1 MKPDNFFFARS
12 RGVAET
18 DINEHL
24 HLRVSA
30 PPRETLTQFLSHTM
44 TTAMR
49 LIALVALLAAPLDAQ
64 DSVKKETPPAPGTP
78 KNFRVPPRRNFTLP
92 NGLQVTLV
100 PFGRV
105 PKVAVELE
113 VRTGIIDQGAN
124 DVSLSAVVSDMLLEG
139 TTTRSAQDISRQA
152 AEMGGSVSVVPGSE
166 VVAISGEVLSDRA
179 TAYIPLLA
187 DVVMNPKFDEADL
200 KRTLDKHS
208 RDNAI
213 ALSSPG
219 TLAQKRFREIM
230 YGSHP
235 FANVFPTEE
244 MLRGFT
250 VARVKEFH
258 TKNYGAKRSRLYV
271 SGVFNGSDVEKAI
284 RDAFGAWAEGPAA
297 TENPPV
303 ITSKRQVEVIDRD
316 NSVQS
321 SIWMGL
327 PVADPSNGDWVKMN
341 VTDALLG
348 GAFGSRITANIR
360 EDKGYTYSP
369 GSFIWTRKKAS
380 MWVET
385 ADVTS
390 NVTGASLTEIFK
402 EIDRLRTEAPPQA
415 ELDGIKNNLAGGF
428 TVSNSSR
435 FGLINQLE
443 FVDLHG
449 LGDDYVTNY
458 VKNIMSVTPEDVRST
473 AEKHLDPQKISIAIV
488 GTKKDIEKQLGA
500 VKTIRP

>member
-1 MKPDNFFFARS
+1 MYK
-12 RGVAET
+12 T
-18 DINEHL
+18 I
-24 HLRVSA
+24 
-30 PPRETLTQFLSHTM
+30 
-44 TTAMR
+44 R
-49 LIALVALLAAPLDAQ
+49 LLAIIVALPALLGAQ
-64 DSVKKETPPAPGTP
+64 DSTARPRETPPAPGTP
-78 KNFRVPPRRNFTLP
+78 KNFRVPPRRTFTLP
-92 NGLQVTLV
+92 NGLHVTLV

-113 VRTGIIDQGAN
+113 VRTGIIDQGPN
-124 DVSLSAVVSDMLLEG
+124 DVSLAAVMSDMLLEG
-139 TTTRSAQDISRQA
+139 TATRSAQDISRQA
-152 AEMGGSVSVVPGSE
+152 AEMGGSVNVTPGSE
-166 VVAISGEVLSDRA
+166 VVAIGGEVLSDRA
-179 TAYIPLLA
+179 TSFIPLLA
-187 DVVMNPKFDEADL
+187 DVVMNPRFDEADL

-208 RDNAI
+208 RNNAI

-235 FANVFPTEE
+235 FANVFPSEE

-250 VARVKEFH
+250 VARVREFH
-258 TKNYGAKRSRLYV
+258 SKNLGARRARLYV
-271 SGVFNGSDVEKAI
+271 SGVFNAREIEQAI
-284 RDAFGAWAEGPAA
+284 RDAFGSWAEGPAA

-303 ITSKRQVEVIDRD
+303 ITAKQQVDVIDRA

-327 PVADPSNGDWVKMN
+327 PVADPKNADWVKMN

-348 GAFGSRITANIR
+348 GAFGSRITRNIR

-369 GSFIWTRKKAS
+369 GSFIWTRKGAS

-402 EIDRLRTEAPPQA
+402 EIDRLRTEAPP
-415 ELDGIKNNLAGGF
+415 EGEVNGIKNNLAGVF
-428 TVSNSSR
+428 TVQNSSR
-435 FGLINQLE
+435 FGLINQLQ

-449 LGDDYVTNY
+449 LGDEYVTNY
-458 VKNIMSVTPEDVRST
+458 VKNILAVTPEDVRAT
-473 AEKHLDPQKISIAIV
+473 AEKHLDPKKISIAIV
-488 GTKKDIEKQLGA
+488 GNKKDIERQLGET
-500 VKTIRP
+500 KIIPP

>member
-1 MKPDNFFFARS
+1 MKKLIRS
-12 RGVAET
+12 
-18 DINEHL
+18 L
-24 HLRVSA
+24 
-30 PPRETLTQFLSHTM
+30 
-44 TTAMR
+44 
-49 LIALVALLAAPLDAQ
+49 LIAAVVPGLLVAQ
-64 DSVKKETPPAPGTP
+64 DSTRQRETPPAPGTP

-113 VRTGIIDQGAN
+113 VRTGIIDQGPN
-124 DVSLSAVVSDMLLEG
+124 DISLSSVTSDMLLEG

-152 AEMGGSVSVVPGSE
+152 AEMGGSVNVTPGSD
-166 VVAISGEVLSDRA
+166 VVAIAGEVLSDRA
-179 TAYIPLLA
+179 TSFIPLLA
-187 DVVMNPKFDEADL
+187 DVVLNPRFDEADL

-208 RDNAI
+208 RNNAI

-235 FANVFPTEE
+235 FAHVFPPEE

-250 VARVKEFH
+250 VARVRDFH
-258 TKNYGAKRSRLYV
+258 AKNYGAKRARLYV
-271 SGVFNGSDVEKAI
+271 SGVFNSSEIEQTI
-284 RDAFGAWAEGPAA
+284 RDAFGGWAEGPVA
-297 TENPPV
+297 TENAPV
-303 ITSKRQVEVIDRD
+303 ITARQQVEVIDRA

-321 SIWMGL
+321 SIWMGV
-327 PVADPSNGDWVKMN
+327 PVANPANEDWIKMN

-348 GAFGSRITANIR
+348 GAFGSHITANIR

-369 GSFIWTRKKAS
+369 GSFIWTRKGAS

-402 EIDRLRTEAPPQA
+402 EVDRLRAEAPPAA
-415 ELDGIKNNLAGGF
+415 ELNGIKNNLAGVY
-428 TVSNSSR
+428 TVQNSSR

-458 VKNIMSVTPEDVRST
+458 VKNILAVTPEDVRAT
-473 AEKHLDPQKISIAIV
+473 AEKHLDPKKMSIAIV
-488 GTKKDIEKQLGA
+488 GNKREIDKQLGE
-500 VKTIRP
+500 VKIIPP

>member
-1 MKPDNFFFARS
+1 MK
-12 RGVAET
+12 
-18 DINEHL
+18 H
-24 HLRVSA
+24 
-30 PPRETLTQFLSHTM
+30 ETLERGMAEPRRTTHPLVHISAITASPRVTLPCRHMIKTISLMVVLLSSSTAAQD
-44 TTAMR
+44 TTAR
-49 LIALVALLAAPLDAQ
+49 R
-64 DSVKKETPPAPGTP
+64 ETPPPPGTP

-113 VRTGIIDQGAN
+113 IRTGMIDQGPN
-124 DVSLSAVVSDMLLEG
+124 DVGLSAVMSDMLLEG

-152 AEMGGSVSVVPGSE
+152 AEMGGSLNVTPGSE
-166 VVAISGEVLSDRA
+166 VMAIAGEVLSDRA
-179 TAYIPLLA
+179 SAFIPLLA
-187 DVVMNPKFDEADL
+187 DVVLNPRFDAADL
-200 KRTLDKHS
+200 QRIIDKHA

-213 ALSSPG
+213 ALTSPG

-235 FANVFPTEE
+235 FAHVFAPEE

-250 VARVKEFH
+250 VARVRDFH
-258 TKNYGAKRSRLYV
+258 AKNFGARRSRLYV
-271 SGVFNGSDVEKAI
+271 SGVFNATQLEQAI
-284 RDAFGAWAEGPAA
+284 RDAFGGWAAGPPP

-303 ITSKRQVEVIDRD
+303 ITAKRQVDVIDRP

-327 PVADPSNGDWVKMN
+327 PVADPSHADWVKMN

-348 GAFGSRITANIR
+348 GAFGSRITSNIR

-402 EIDRLRTEAPPQA
+402 EIDRLRTEAPPKA
-415 ELDGIKNNLAGGF
+415 ELDGIKNNLAGVF
-428 TVSNSSR
+428 TVVNSSR
-435 FGLINQLE
+435 FGLINQLQ

-458 VKNIMSVTPEDVRST
+458 VKNLLAVTPEDVRLT
-473 AEKHLDPQKISIAIV
+473 AERHLDPQKISIAIV
-488 GTKKDIEKQLGA
+488 GTKQDIESQLGE
-500 VKTIRP
+500 VKVIPP

>member
-1 MKPDNFFFARS
+1 
-12 RGVAET
+12 
-18 DINEHL
+18 
-24 HLRVSA
+24 
-30 PPRETLTQFLSHTM
+30 M
-44 TTAMR
+44 TKTMR
-49 LIALVALLAAPLDAQ
+49 LLAFVALAATSLGAQ
-64 DSVKKETPPAPGTP
+64 DSTRKEIPPAPGTP

-92 NGLQVTLV
+92 NGLHVTLV

-113 VRTGIIDQGAN
+113 IRTGIIDQGPDDIGLA
-124 DVSLSAVVSDMLLEG
+124 AVMSDMLLEG

-152 AEMGGSVSVVPGSE
+152 AEMGGSVNVTPGSE
-166 VVAISGEVLSDRA
+166 VIAIAGEVLSDRA
-179 TAYIPLLA
+179 SAFIPLLA
-187 DVVMNPKFDEADL
+187 DVALNPRFDAADL
-200 KRTLDKHS
+200 QRIIDKHA

-213 ALSSPG
+213 ALTSPG

-230 YGSHP
+230 YGTHP
-235 FANVFPTEE
+235 FANVFAPEA

-250 VARVKEFH
+250 VARVRDFH
-258 TKNYGAKRSRLYV
+258 EKNFGARRSRLYV
-271 SGVFNGSDVEKAI
+271 SGVFNASQLEQAI
-284 RDAFGAWAEGPAA
+284 RDAFSGWAEGAPP

-303 ITSKRQVEVIDRD
+303 ITAKRQVDVIDRP

-327 PVADPSNGDWVKMN
+327 PVADPSHADWVKMN

-348 GAFGSRITANIR
+348 GAFGSRITSNIR

-390 NVTGASLTEIFK
+390 NVTGASLTEIFR
-402 EIDRLRTEAPPQA
+402 EIDRLRTEAPPKE
-415 ELDGIKNNLAGGF
+415 ELDGIKNNLAGVF
-428 TVSNSSR
+428 TVVNSSR

-458 VKNIMSVTPEDVRST
+458 VKNLLAVTPEDVRVT

-488 GTKKDIEKQLGA
+488 GTKRDIEKQLGE
-500 VKTIRP
+500 VKVIPP

>member
-1 MKPDNFFFARS
+1 
-12 RGVAET
+12 
-18 DINEHL
+18 
-24 HLRVSA
+24 
-30 PPRETLTQFLSHTM
+30 M
-44 TTAMR
+44 TTTLRSVA
-49 LIALVALLAAPLDAQ
+49 LIALVAGSLGAQ
-64 DSVKKETPPAPGTP
+64 DSTARREVPPAPGTP

-113 VRTGIIDQGAN
+113 IRTGIIDQGPN
-124 DVSLSAVVSDMLLEG
+124 DISLAAVMSDMLLEG
-139 TTTRSAQDISRQA
+139 TTTRTAQDISRQA
-152 AEMGGSVSVVPGSE
+152 AEMGGSVNVTPGSE
-166 VVAISGEVLSDRA
+166 VIAIGGEVLSDRGS
-179 TAYIPLLA
+179 TFIPLLA
-187 DVVMNPKFDEADL
+187 DVVLNPRFDESDL
-200 KRTLDKHS
+200 RRTIDKHA
-208 RDNAI
+208 RDNAV
-213 ALSSPG
+213 ALASPG

-235 FANVFPTEE
+235 FANVFPPEE

-250 VARVKEFH
+250 VARVRDFH
-258 TKNYGAKRSRLYV
+258 AKNFGARRSRLYV
-271 SGVFNGSDVEKAI
+271 SGVFNAGPIEQAI
-284 RDAFGAWAEGPAA
+284 RDAFGSWAEGPAP

-303 ITSKRQVEVIDRD
+303 ITARRQVDVIDRP

-327 PVADPSNGDWVKMN
+327 PVADPSNADWVKMN

-348 GAFGSRITANIR
+348 GAFGSRITSNIR

-369 GSFIWTRKKAS
+369 FSFIWTRKNAS

-390 NVTGASLTEIFK
+390 NVTGASLTEIFR

-428 TVSNSSR
+428 TVQNSSR

-458 VKNIMSVTPEDVRST
+458 VKNILAVTPEEVRAT

-488 GTKKDIEKQLGA
+488 GTKRDIEKQLGD
-500 VKTIRP
+500 VKVIPP

>member
-1 MKPDNFFFARS
+1 M
-12 RGVAET
+12 
-18 DINEHL
+18 
-24 HLRVSA
+24 
-30 PPRETLTQFLSHTM
+30 TM
-44 TTAMR
+44 PFKS
-49 LIALVALLAAPLDAQ
+49 LVILGLLASTLSAQ
-64 DSVKKETPPAPGTP
+64 DSTARKETPPKPGTP

-105 PKVAVELE
+105 PKVAMELE
-113 VRTGIIDQGAN
+113 VRSGIIDQGPN
-124 DVSLSAVVSDMLLEG
+124 DISLASVMSDMLLEG
-139 TTTRSAQDISRQA
+139 TATRTAQDISRQA
-152 AEMGGSVSVVPGSE
+152 AEMGGSVNVTPGSE
-166 VVAISGEVLSDRA
+166 VIAISGEVLSDRA
-179 TAYIPLLA
+179 TAFIPLLA
-187 DVVMNPKFDEADL
+187 DVVMNPRFAEADL
-200 KRTLDKHS
+200 KRIIDQHA
-208 RDNAI
+208 RNNAI

-235 FANVFPTEE
+235 FANVYPPEE
-244 MLRGFT
+244 MLRGFN
-250 VARVKEFH
+250 VARVRDFH
-258 TKNYGAKRSRLYV
+258 TKNFGAKRSRLYV
-271 SGVFNGSDVEKAI
+271 SGVFNAAQVEQAI
-284 RDAFGAWAEGPAA
+284 RDAFGTWAEGPAP

-303 ITSKRQVEVIDRD
+303 ITAKRQVEVIDRA

-327 PVADPSNGDWVKMN
+327 PVADPSNADWVRMN

-348 GAFGSRITANIR
+348 GAFGSRITSNIR

-415 ELDGIKNNLAGGF
+415 ELDGIKNNLAGVF
-428 TVSNSSR
+428 TVQNSSR
-435 FGLINQLE
+435 YGLINQLE

-458 VKNIMSVTPEDVRST
+458 VKNLLAVTPEDVRAT
-473 AEKHLDPQKISIAIV
+473 AEKHLDPKKISIAIV
-488 GTKKDIEKQLGA
+488 GTKRDIEKQLGE
-500 VKTIRP
+500 VKVIPP

>member
-1 MKPDNFFFARS
+1 MTKTIRS
-12 RGVAET
+12 LLLV
-18 DINEHL
+18 
-24 HLRVSA
+24 
-30 PPRETLTQFLSHTM
+30 
-44 TTAMR
+44 
-49 LIALVALLAAPLDAQ
+49 VALPTFSGAQ
-64 DSVKKETPPAPGTP
+64 DSTARPRETPPAPGTP
-78 KNFRVPPRRNFTLP
+78 KNFRVPPRRTFTLP

-124 DVSLSAVVSDMLLEG
+124 DVSLSAVMSDMLLEG

-152 AEMGGSVSVVPGSE
+152 AEMGGSVNVTPGSE
-166 VVAISGEVLSDRA
+166 VVALAGEVLSDRA
-179 TAYIPLLA
+179 TSFIPLLA
-187 DVVMNPKFDEADL
+187 DVTMNPRFDEADL

-208 RDNAI
+208 RNNAI

-250 VARVKEFH
+250 VARVKDFH
-258 TKNYGAKRSRLYV
+258 ARNFGAKRARLYV
-271 SGVFNGSDVEKAI
+271 SGVFNPEEIEQSI
-284 RDAFGAWAEGPAA
+284 RDAFGAWAEGPVA
-297 TENPPV
+297 TENAPV
-303 ITSKRQVEVIDRD
+303 ITAKQQVEVIDRA

-327 PVADPSNGDWVKMN
+327 PVADPKNADWVKMN

-348 GAFGSRITANIR
+348 GAFGSRITRNIR

-369 GSFIWTRKKAS
+369 GSFIWTRKGAS
-380 MWVET
+380 MWVQT

-402 EIDRLRTEAPPQA
+402 EIDRLRTEAPPDG
-415 ELDGIKNNLAGGF
+415 EVNGIKNNLAGVF
-428 TVSNSSR
+428 TVQNSSR

-449 LGDDYVTNY
+449 LGDEYVTNY
-458 VKNIMSVTPEDVRST
+458 VKNILSVTPEDVRAT
-473 AEKHLDPQKISIAIV
+473 AEKHLDPKKISIAIV
-488 GTKKDIEKQLGA
+488 GNKKDIEKQLGE
-500 VKTIRP
+500 VKIVPP

>member
-1 MKPDNFFFARS
+1 MTKSFRS
-12 RGVAET
+12 
-18 DINEHL
+18 
-24 HLRVSA
+24 
-30 PPRETLTQFLSHTM
+30 LTI
-44 TTAMR
+44 
-49 LIALVALLAAPLDAQ
+49 IALLPSLLVAQ
-64 DSVKKETPPAPGTP
+64 DSTARKETPPAPGTP

-92 NGLQVTLV
+92 NGMQVTLV
-100 PFGRV
+100 PFGRI

-113 VRTGIIDQGAN
+113 IRTGIIDQGPN
-124 DVSLSAVVSDMLLEG
+124 DVSLAAVTSDMLLEG
-139 TTTRSAQDISRQA
+139 TTTRSAQDISRQTA
-152 AEMGGSVSVVPGSE
+152 DMGGSVNVVPGSE
-166 VVAISGEVLSDRA
+166 VIAIAGEVLSDRA
-179 TAYIPLLA
+179 TMFIPLLA
-187 DVVMNPKFDEADL
+187 DVVLNPKFDEADL
-200 KRTLDKHS
+200 KRTLDKHA
-208 RDNAI
+208 RNNAI

-235 FANVFPTEE
+235 FANVYPTEE

-250 VARVKEFH
+250 VARVKDFH
-258 TKNYGAKRSRLYV
+258 SRNFGAKRSRLYV
-271 SGVFNGSDVEKAI
+271 SGVFNAADVEKAI
-284 RDAFGAWAEGPAA
+284 RDAFGGWAEGAAA

-303 ITSKRQVEVIDRD
+303 ITAKRQIDVIDRA

-327 PVADPSNGDWVKMN
+327 PVADPSNADWVGMN

-402 EIDRLRTEAPPQA
+402 EIDRLRTEAPPRE
-415 ELDGIKNNLAGGF
+415 ELDGIKNNLAGVF
-428 TVSNSSR
+428 TVQNSSR

-458 VKNIMSVTPEDVRST
+458 VKNVLAVTPEDVRAI
-473 AEKHLDPQKISIAIV
+473 AERHLDPQKISIAIV
-488 GTKKDIEKQLGA
+488 GTKKDIDKQLGE
-500 VKTIRP
+500 VKIIPP

>member
-1 MKPDNFFFARS
+1 
-12 RGVAET
+12 
-18 DINEHL
+18 
-24 HLRVSA
+24 
-30 PPRETLTQFLSHTM
+30 M
-44 TTAMR
+44 TTTLR
-49 LIALVALLAAPLDAQ
+49 SIALFALLAAPLAAQ
-64 DSVKKETPPAPGTP
+64 DSTARRETPPAPGTP
-78 KNFRVPPRRNFTLP
+78 KSFRVPPRRNFTLP
-92 NGLQVTLV
+92 NGLEVTLV

-113 VRTGIIDQGAN
+113 VRTGIIDQGPN
-124 DVSLSAVVSDMLLEG
+124 DISLSAVVSDMLLEG

-152 AEMGGSVSVVPGSE
+152 AEMGGSVNVVPGSE
-166 VVAISGEVLSDRA
+166 VVAVNGEVLSDRA
-179 TAYIPLLA
+179 ASLIPLLA
-187 DVVMNPKFDEADL
+187 DVVLNPRFDEADL
-200 KRTLDKHS
+200 RRTLDKHS
-208 RDNAI
+208 RNNAI

-230 YGSHP
+230 YGNHP
-235 FANVFPTEE
+235 FAHVFPPEE

-258 TKNYGAKRSRLYV
+258 ARNYGAKRSRLYV
-271 SGVFNGSDVEKAI
+271 SGVFNAREIEQAI
-284 RDAFGAWAEGPAA
+284 RDAFGSWAEGPAA
-297 TENPPV
+297 TENAPV
-303 ITSKRQVEVIDRD
+303 ITARRQVDVIDRA

-327 PVADPSNGDWVKMN
+327 PVADPANPDWVKMN

-369 GSFIWTRKKAS
+369 GSFIWTRKGAS

-402 EIDRLRTEAPPQA
+402 EVDRLRAEAPPQA
-415 ELDGIKNNLAGGF
+415 ELDGIKNNLAGVF
-428 TVSNSSR
+428 TVQNSSR
-435 FGLINQLE
+435 FGLINQLQ

-449 LGDDYVTNY
+449 LGDEYVTNY
-458 VKNIMSVTPEDVRST
+458 VKNILAVTPEDIRAT
-473 AEKHLDPQKISIAIV
+473 AEKHLDPQKFSIAIV
-488 GTKKDIEKQLGA
+488 GNKREIEKQLGE
-500 VKTIRP
+500 VKIIRP

>member
-1 MKPDNFFFARS
+1 M
-12 RGVAET
+12 
-18 DINEHL
+18 
-24 HLRVSA
+24 
-30 PPRETLTQFLSHTM
+30 TM
-44 TTAMR
+44 PFKS
-49 LIALVALLAAPLDAQ
+49 LVILGLLASTLSAQ
-64 DSVKKETPPAPGTP
+64 DSTARKETPPKPGTP

-105 PKVAVELE
+105 PKVAMELE
-113 VRTGIIDQGAN
+113 VRSGIIDQGPN
-124 DVSLSAVVSDMLLEG
+124 DISLASVMSDMLLEG
-139 TTTRSAQDISRQA
+139 TATRTAQDISRQA
-152 AEMGGSVSVVPGSE
+152 AEMGGSVNVTPGSE
-166 VVAISGEVLSDRA
+166 VIAISGEVLSDRA
-179 TAYIPLLA
+179 TAFIPLLA
-187 DVVMNPKFDEADL
+187 DVVMNPKFAEADL
-200 KRTLDKHS
+200 KRIIDQHA
-208 RDNAI
+208 RNNAI

-235 FANVFPTEE
+235 FANVYPPEE
-244 MLRGFT
+244 MLRGFN
-250 VARVKEFH
+250 VARVRDFH
-258 TKNYGAKRSRLYV
+258 TKNFGAKRSRLYV
-271 SGVFNGSDVEKAI
+271 SGVFNAAQVEQAI
-284 RDAFGAWAEGPAA
+284 RDAFGTWAEGPAP

-303 ITSKRQVEVIDRD
+303 ITAKRQVEVIDRA

-327 PVADPSNGDWVKMN
+327 PVADPSNADWVRMN

-348 GAFGSRITANIR
+348 GAFGSRITSNIR

-415 ELDGIKNNLAGGF
+415 ELDGIKNNLAGVF
-428 TVSNSSR
+428 TVQNSSR
-435 FGLINQLE
+435 YGLINQLE

-458 VKNIMSVTPEDVRST
+458 VKNLLAVTPEDVRAT
-473 AEKHLDPQKISIAIV
+473 AEKHLDPKKISIAIV
-488 GTKKDIEKQLGA
+488 GTKRDIEKQLGE
-500 VKTIRP
+500 VKVIPP

>member
-1 MKPDNFFFARS
+1 M
-12 RGVAET
+12 
-18 DINEHL
+18 
-24 HLRVSA
+24 
-30 PPRETLTQFLSHTM
+30 
-44 TTAMR
+44 
-49 LIALVALLAAPLDAQ
+49 
-64 DSVKKETPPAPGTP
+64 
-78 KNFRVPPRRNFTLP
+78 
-92 NGLQVTLV
+92 
-100 PFGRV
+100 
-105 PKVAVELE
+105 ELE
-113 VRTGIIDQGAN
+113 VRTGIIDQGPN
-124 DVSLSAVVSDMLLEG
+124 DISLSAVVGDMLLEG
-139 TTTRSAQDISRQA
+139 TTTRTAQDISRQA
-152 AEMGGSVSVVPGSE
+152 AEMGGSVSATPGSE
-166 VVAISGEVLSDRA
+166 VVAINGEVLSDRA
-179 TAYIPLLA
+179 AAFIPLVA

-235 FANVFPTEE
+235 FAHVFPTEE

-258 TKNYGAKRSRLYV
+258 AKNYGARRSRLYV
-271 SGVFNGSDVEKAI
+271 SGVFNAADVEKAI
-284 RDAFGAWAEGPAA
+284 RDAFSGWAEGPAA

-303 ITSKRQVEVIDRD
+303 ITSKRQIDVIDRA

-327 PVADPSNGDWVKMN
+327 PVADPSQNDWVPME

-348 GAFGSRITANIR
+348 GAFGSRITSNIR

-369 GSFIWTRKKAS
+369 SSFIWTRKKAS

-415 ELDGIKNNLAGGF
+415 ELDGIKNNLAGVF
-428 TVSNSSR
+428 TVQNSSR
-435 FGLINQLE
+435 YGLINQLE

-449 LGDDYVTNY
+449 LGDEYVNNY
-458 VKNIMSVTPEDVRST
+458 VKTILAVTPEQVRAT
-473 AEKHLDPQKISIAIV
+473 AEKHIDPAKMSIAIV
-488 GTKKDIEKQLGA
+488 GTKKDIEKQLGE

>member
-1 MKPDNFFFARS
+1 MYK
-12 RGVAET
+12 T
-18 DINEHL
+18 I
-24 HLRVSA
+24 
-30 PPRETLTQFLSHTM
+30 
-44 TTAMR
+44 R
-49 LIALVALLAAPLDAQ
+49 LLAIIVALPALLGAQ
-64 DSVKKETPPAPGTP
+64 DSTARPRETPPAPGTP
-78 KNFRVPPRRNFTLP
+78 KNFRVPPRRTFTLP
-92 NGLQVTLV
+92 NGLHVTLV

-113 VRTGIIDQGAN
+113 VRTGIIDQGPN
-124 DVSLSAVVSDMLLEG
+124 DVSLAAVMSDMLLEG
-139 TTTRSAQDISRQA
+139 TATRSAQDISRQA
-152 AEMGGSVSVVPGSE
+152 AEMGGSVNVTPGSE
-166 VVAISGEVLSDRA
+166 VVAIGGEVLSDRA
-179 TAYIPLLA
+179 TSFIPLLA
-187 DVVMNPKFDEADL
+187 DVVMNPRFDEADL

-208 RDNAI
+208 RNNAI

-235 FANVFPTEE
+235 FANVFPSEE

-258 TKNYGAKRSRLYV
+258 SKNLGARRARLYV
-271 SGVFNGSDVEKAI
+271 SGVFNAREIEQAI
-284 RDAFGAWAEGPAA
+284 RDAFGSWAEGPAA

-303 ITSKRQVEVIDRD
+303 ITAKQQVDVIDRA

-327 PVADPSNGDWVKMN
+327 PVADPKNADWVKMN

-348 GAFGSRITANIR
+348 GAFGSRITRNIR

-369 GSFIWTRKKAS
+369 GSFIWTRKGAS

-402 EIDRLRTEAPPQA
+402 EIDRLRTEAPP
-415 ELDGIKNNLAGGF
+415 EGEVNGIKNNLAGVF
-428 TVSNSSR
+428 TVQNSSR
-435 FGLINQLE
+435 FGLINQLQ

-449 LGDDYVTNY
+449 LGDEYVTNY
-458 VKNIMSVTPEDVRST
+458 VKNILAVTPEDVRAT
-473 AEKHLDPQKISIAIV
+473 AEKHLDPKKISIAIV
-488 GTKKDIEKQLGA
+488 GNKKDIERQLGET
-500 VKTIRP
+500 KIIPP

>member
-1 MKPDNFFFARS
+1 MTKI
-12 RGVAET
+12 V
-18 DINEHL
+18 
-24 HLRVSA
+24 
-30 PPRETLTQFLSHTM
+30 TLATL
-44 TTAMR
+44 
-49 LIALVALLAAPLDAQ
+49 ALLGAGLNAQ
-64 DSVKKETPPAPGTP
+64 DAPRREAPPAPGTP
-78 KNFRVPPRRNFTLP
+78 KNFRVPARRTFSLP

-105 PKVAVELE
+105 PKVAMELE
-113 VRTGIIDQGAN
+113 LRTGIIDQGPN
-124 DVSLSAVVSDMLLEG
+124 DVSLASVVSDMLTEG
-139 TTTRSAQDISRQA
+139 TTTRSAQDISRLA
-152 AEMGGSVSVVPGSE
+152 AEMGGSLNASAGSE
-166 VVAISGEVLSDRA
+166 VVSIGGEVLSDFGPA
-179 TAYIPLLA
+179 FIALLA
-187 DVVMNPKFDEADL
+187 DVTMNPRFDEADL
-200 KRTLDKHS
+200 GRVIDKHA

-235 FANVFPTEE
+235 FANVFPTDE

-250 VARVKEFH
+250 VGRVRDFHARNF
-258 TKNYGAKRSRLYV
+258 GARRARLYV
-271 SGVFNGSDVEKAI
+271 SGVFNARDVEKAA
-284 RDAFGAWAEGPAA
+284 RDAFGAWSAGPAA

-303 ITSKRQVEVIDRD
+303 ITAKRQVEVIDRP

-327 PVADPSNGDWVKMN
+327 PVADPSHEDWVKMN

-348 GAFGSRITANIR
+348 GAFASRITANIR

-390 NVTGASLTEIFK
+390 NVTGASLTEIFR
-402 EIDRLRTEAPPQA
+402 EIDRLRTEAPPGP
-415 ELDGIKNNLAGGF
+415 ELDGIKNNLAGIF
-428 TVSNSSR
+428 TVQNSSR
-435 FGLINQLE
+435 FGLINQLQ

-449 LGDDYVTNY
+449 LGDGYVSSY
-458 VKNIMSVTPEDVRST
+458 VKSIMAVTPEDVRAT
-473 AEKHLDPQKISIAIV
+473 AERHLDPQKISIAIV
-488 GTKKDIEKQLGA
+488 GTKKDIEKQLGT
-500 VKTIRP
+500 VKVITP

>member
-1 MKPDNFFFARS
+1 MYK
-12 RGVAET
+12 T
-18 DINEHL
+18 I
-24 HLRVSA
+24 
-30 PPRETLTQFLSHTM
+30 
-44 TTAMR
+44 R
-49 LIALVALLAAPLDAQ
+49 LLAIIVALPALLGAQ
-64 DSVKKETPPAPGTP
+64 DSTARPRETPPAPGTP
-78 KNFRVPPRRNFTLP
+78 KNFRVPPRRTFTLP
-92 NGLQVTLV
+92 NGLHVTLV

-113 VRTGIIDQGAN
+113 LRTGIIDQGPN
-124 DVSLSAVVSDMLLEG
+124 DVSLAAVMSDMLLEG
-139 TTTRSAQDISRQA
+139 TATRSAQDISRQA
-152 AEMGGSVSVVPGSE
+152 AEMGGSVNVTPGSE
-166 VVAISGEVLSDRA
+166 VVAIGGEVLSDRA
-179 TAYIPLLA
+179 TSFIPLLA
-187 DVVMNPKFDEADL
+187 DVVMNPRFDEADL

-208 RDNAI
+208 RNNAI

-235 FANVFPTEE
+235 FANVFPSEE

-258 TKNYGAKRSRLYV
+258 SKNLGARRARLYV
-271 SGVFNGSDVEKAI
+271 SGVFNAREIEQAI
-284 RDAFGAWAEGPAA
+284 RDAFGSWAEGPAA

-303 ITSKRQVEVIDRD
+303 ITAKQQVDVIDRA

-327 PVADPSNGDWVKMN
+327 PVADPKNADWVKMN

-348 GAFGSRITANIR
+348 GAFGSRITRNIR

-369 GSFIWTRKKAS
+369 GSFIWTRKGAS

-402 EIDRLRTEAPPQA
+402 EIDRLRTEAPP
-415 ELDGIKNNLAGGF
+415 EGEVNGIKNNLAGVF
-428 TVSNSSR
+428 TVQNSSR
-435 FGLINQLE
+435 FGLINQLQ

-449 LGDDYVTNY
+449 LGDEYVTNY
-458 VKNIMSVTPEDVRST
+458 VKNILAVTPEDVRAT
-473 AEKHLDPQKISIAIV
+473 AEKHLDPKKISIAIV
-488 GTKKDIEKQLGA
+488 GNKKDIERQLGET
-500 VKTIRP
+500 KIIPP

>member
-1 MKPDNFFFARS
+1 MMKKTLRS
-12 RGVAET
+12 IA
-18 DINEHL
+18 IL
-24 HLRVSA
+24 
-30 PPRETLTQFLSHTM
+30 
-44 TTAMR
+44 
-49 LIALVALLAAPLDAQ
+49 ALVSSSLGAQ
-64 DSVKKETPPAPGTP
+64 DSTARKETPPAPGTP
-78 KNFRVPPRRNFTLP
+78 KNFRVPPRRNFSLP

-100 PFGRV
+100 PFGRI

-113 VRTGIIDQGAN
+113 IRTGIIDQGPN
-124 DVSLSAVVSDMLLEG
+124 DVSLASVTSDMLLEG
-139 TTTRSAQDISRQA
+139 TTTRSAQDISRQTA
-152 AEMGGSVSVVPGSE
+152 DMGGSVNVVPGSE
-166 VVAISGEVLSDRA
+166 VIAIAGEVLSDRA
-179 TAYIPLLA
+179 TMFIPLLA
-187 DVVMNPKFDEADL
+187 DVVLNPKFDEADL
-200 KRTLDKHS
+200 KRTLDKHA
-208 RDNAI
+208 RNNAI

-235 FANVFPTEE
+235 FANVYPSEE

-250 VARVKEFH
+250 VARVKDFH
-258 TKNYGAKRSRLYV
+258 TKNFGARRSRLYV
-271 SGVFNGSDVEKAI
+271 SGVFNAAEVERAV
-284 RDAFGAWAEGPAA
+284 RDAFSGWAEGPPP

-303 ITSKRQVEVIDRD
+303 ITARRQIDVIDRA

-327 PVADPSNGDWVKMN
+327 PVPDPSNADWVGMN

-390 NVTGASLTEIFK
+390 NVTGASLTEIFR
-402 EIDRLRTEAPPQA
+402 EIDRLRTEAPPPA
-415 ELDGIKNNLAGGF
+415 ELDGIKNNLAGVF
-428 TVSNSSR
+428 TVQNSSR

-458 VKNIMSVTPEDVRST
+458 VKNLLAVTPEDVRAI
-473 AEKHLDPQKISIAIV
+473 AERHLDPQKISIAIV
-488 GTKKDIEKQLGA
+488 GTKKDIDKQLGE
-500 VKTIRP
+500 VKIIPP

>member
-1 MKPDNFFFARS
+1 MTKTVRS
-12 RGVAET
+12 LV
-18 DINEHL
+18 L
-24 HLRVSA
+24 L
-30 PPRETLTQFLSHTM
+30 
-44 TTAMR
+44 
-49 LIALVALLAAPLDAQ
+49 ALVASSLGAQ
-64 DSVKKETPPAPGTP
+64 DTTARRRETPPTPGTP

-105 PKVAVELE
+105 PKVAVEME
-113 VRTGIIDQGAN
+113 VRTGIIDQGPN
-124 DVSLSAVVSDMLLEG
+124 DVSLSSVMSDMLLEG
-139 TTTRSAQDISRQA
+139 TTTRTAQDISRQA
-152 AEMGGSVSVVPGSE
+152 AEMGGAVNVTSGSE
-166 VVAISGEVLSDRA
+166 VIAIGGEVLSDRG
-179 TAYIPLLA
+179 TAFIPLLA
-187 DVVMNPKFDEADL
+187 DVVLNPKFDEADL
-200 KRTLDKHS
+200 RRTIDKHA
-208 RDNAI
+208 RNNAI
-213 ALSSPG
+213 ALTSPG

-230 YGSHP
+230 YGTHP
-235 FANVFPTEE
+235 FANVFPPEE

-250 VARVKEFH
+250 VGRVREFH
-258 TKNYGAKRSRLYV
+258 TKNFGARRSRLYV
-271 SGVFNGSDVEKAI
+271 SGVFNAAEMEQSI
-284 RDAFGAWAEGPAA
+284 RDAFGTWAEGPAA

-303 ITSKRQVEVIDRD
+303 ITAKQQVEVIDRA

-327 PVADPSNGDWVKMN
+327 PVADPSNADWVKIN
-341 VTDALLG
+341 VTDYLLG

-402 EIDRLRTEAPPQA
+402 EIERIRTEAPPAA
-415 ELDGIKNNLAGGF
+415 ELDGIKNNLAGIF
-428 TVSNSSR
+428 TVQNSSR

-458 VKNIMSVTPEDVRST
+458 VKNIYAVTPEDVRAT
-473 AEKHLDPQKISIAIV
+473 AEKHLDPKKISIAIV
-488 GTKKDIEKQLGA
+488 GTKRDIDKQLGE
-500 VKTIRP
+500 VKIIPP

>member
-1 MKPDNFFFARS
+1 MSKAFRS
-12 RGVAET
+12 FVILAVAASS
-18 DINEHL
+18 L
-24 HLRVSA
+24 G
-30 PPRETLTQFLSHTM
+30 
-44 TTAMR
+44 
-49 LIALVALLAAPLDAQ
+49 AQ
-64 DSVKKETPPAPGTP
+64 DSTARKETPPAPGTP
-78 KNFRVPPRRNFTLP
+78 KDFRVPPRRNFTLP

-105 PKVAVELE
+105 PKVAIELE
-113 VRTGIIDQGAN
+113 VRTGIIDQGPN
-124 DVSLSAVVSDMLLEG
+124 DIALSAVMSDMLLEG
-139 TTTRSAQDISRQA
+139 TTTRTAQDISRQA
-152 AEMGGSVSVVPGSE
+152 AEMGGSVNVTPGSE
-166 VVAISGEVLSDRA
+166 VIAIGGEVLSDRGSA
-179 TAYIPLLA
+179 FIPLLA
-187 DVVMNPKFDEADL
+187 DVVLNPKFDEADL
-200 KRTLDKHS
+200 KRTIDKHA
-208 RDNAI
+208 RDNAV
-213 ALSSPG
+213 ALASPG

-235 FANVFPTEE
+235 FANVFPPEE

-250 VARVKEFH
+250 VARVRDFH
-258 TKNYGAKRSRLYV
+258 TRNFGARRSRLYV
-271 SGVFNGSDVEKAI
+271 SGVFNSREMEQAI
-284 RDAFGAWAEGPAA
+284 RDAFGGWAEGPAP

-303 ITSKRQVEVIDRD
+303 ITGRRQVDVVDRP

-327 PVADPSNGDWVKMN
+327 PVADPSHADWVKMN

-348 GAFGSRITANIR
+348 GAFGSRITSNIR

-390 NVTGASLTEIFK
+390 NVTGASLTEIFR

-415 ELDGIKNNLAGGF
+415 ELDGIKNNLAGVF
-428 TVSNSSR
+428 TVQNSSR
-435 FGLINQLE
+435 FGLINQLQ

-458 VKNIMSVTPEDVRST
+458 VKNILAVTPEDVRAT
-473 AEKHLDPQKISIAIV
+473 AEKHIDPQKISIAIV
-488 GTKKDIEKQLGA
+488 GTKRDIEKQLGD
-500 VKTIRP
+500 VKVVPP

>member
-1 MKPDNFFFARS
+1 MVISLS
-12 RGVAET
+12 RY
-18 DINEHL
+18 
-24 HLRVSA
+24 S
-30 PPRETLTQFLSHTM
+30 M
-44 TTAMR
+44 TNTIKSLAI
-49 LIALVALLAAPLDAQ
+49 IALGLTSAGAQ
-64 DSVKKETPPAPGTP
+64 DSTARKEAPPKPGVP

-113 VRTGIIDQGAN
+113 IRTGIIDQGPR
-124 DVSLSAVVSDMLLEG
+124 DISLASVMSDMLLEG
-139 TTTRSAQDISRQA
+139 TATRSAQDISRQA
-152 AEMGGSVSVVPGSE
+152 AEMGGSVNVTPGSE
-166 VVAISGEVLSDRA
+166 VIAIGGEVLSDRA
-179 TAYIPLLA
+179 AAFIPLLA
-187 DVVMNPKFDEADL
+187 DVVMNPKFAEADL
-200 KRTLDKHS
+200 KRIIDQHA
-208 RDNAI
+208 RNNAI

-235 FANVFPTEE
+235 FANVYPPEE

-250 VARVKEFH
+250 VARVKDFH
-258 TKNYGAKRSRLYV
+258 TKNFGAKRSRLYM
-271 SGVFNGSDVEKAI
+271 SGVFNTAQVEQAI
-284 RDAFGAWAEGPAA
+284 RDAFGAWAEGPAP

-303 ITSKRQVEVIDRD
+303 INAKRQLEVIDRA

-327 PVADPSNGDWVKMN
+327 PVADPSNADWVKMN

-348 GAFGSRITANIR
+348 GAFGSRITSNIR

-402 EIDRLRTEAPPQA
+402 EIERLRSEAPPQA
-415 ELDGIKNNLAGGF
+415 ELDGIKNNLAGVF
-428 TVSNSSR
+428 TVQNSSR
-435 FGLINQLE
+435 YGLINQLQ

-458 VKNIMSVTPEDVRST
+458 VKNVLAVTPEEVRAT

-488 GTKKDIEKQLGA
+488 GTKKDIEKQLGE
-500 VKTIRP
+500 VKVIPP

>member
-1 MKPDNFFFARS
+1 MYK
-12 RGVAET
+12 T
-18 DINEHL
+18 I
-24 HLRVSA
+24 
-30 PPRETLTQFLSHTM
+30 
-44 TTAMR
+44 R
-49 LIALVALLAAPLDAQ
+49 LLAIIVALPALLGAQ
-64 DSVKKETPPAPGTP
+64 DSTARPRETPPAPGTP
-78 KNFRVPPRRNFTLP
+78 KNFRVPPRRTFTLP

-113 VRTGIIDQGAN
+113 VRTGIIDQGPN
-124 DVSLSAVVSDMLLEG
+124 DVSLAAVMSDMLLEG
-139 TTTRSAQDISRQA
+139 TATRSAQDISRQA
-152 AEMGGSVSVVPGSE
+152 AEMGGSVNVTPGSE

-179 TAYIPLLA
+179 TSFIPLLA
-187 DVVMNPKFDEADL
+187 DVVMNPRFDEADL

-208 RDNAI
+208 RNNAI

-235 FANVFPTEE
+235 FANVFPSEE

-258 TKNYGAKRSRLYV
+258 SKNLGARRARLYV
-271 SGVFNGSDVEKAI
+271 SGVFNAREIEQAI
-284 RDAFGAWAEGPAA
+284 RDAFGSWAEGPAA

-303 ITSKRQVEVIDRD
+303 ITAKQQVDVIDRA

-327 PVADPSNGDWVKMN
+327 PVADPKNADWVKMN

-348 GAFGSRITANIR
+348 GAFGSRITRNIR

-369 GSFIWTRKKAS
+369 GSFIWTRKGAS

-402 EIDRLRTEAPPQA
+402 EIDRLRTEAPP
-415 ELDGIKNNLAGGF
+415 EGEVNGIKNNLAGVF
-428 TVSNSSR
+428 TVQNSSR
-435 FGLINQLE
+435 FGLINQLQ

-449 LGDDYVTNY
+449 LGDEYVTNY
-458 VKNIMSVTPEDVRST
+458 VKNILAVTPEDVRAT
-473 AEKHLDPQKISIAIV
+473 AEKHLDPKKISIAIV
-488 GTKKDIEKQLGA
+488 GNKKDIERQLGET
-500 VKTIRP
+500 KIIPP

>member
-1 MKPDNFFFARS
+1 MFKTIRS
-12 RGVAET
+12 LA
-18 DINEHL
+18 I
-24 HLRVSA
+24 
-30 PPRETLTQFLSHTM
+30 
-44 TTAMR
+44 
-49 LIALVALLAAPLDAQ
+49 IVALPALLGAQ
-64 DSVKKETPPAPGTP
+64 DSTARPRETPPAPGTP
-78 KNFRVPPRRNFTLP
+78 KNFRVPPRRTFTLP

-113 VRTGIIDQGAN
+113 VRTGIIDQGPN
-124 DVSLSAVVSDMLLEG
+124 DVSLAAVMSDMLLEG

-152 AEMGGSVSVVPGSE
+152 AEMGGSVNVTPGSE

-179 TAYIPLLA
+179 TSFIPLLA
-187 DVVMNPKFDEADL
+187 DVVMNPRFDEADL

-208 RDNAI
+208 RNNAI

-235 FANVFPTEE
+235 FANVFPSEE

-258 TKNYGAKRSRLYV
+258 SKNLGARRARLYV
-271 SGVFNGSDVEKAI
+271 SGVFNAREIEQAI
-284 RDAFGAWAEGPAA
+284 RDAFGSWAEGPVA

-303 ITSKRQVEVIDRD
+303 ITAKQQVDVIDRA

-327 PVADPSNGDWVKMN
+327 PVADPKNADWVKMN

-348 GAFGSRITANIR
+348 GAFGSRITRNIR

-369 GSFIWTRKKAS
+369 GSFIWTRKGAS

-402 EIDRLRTEAPPQA
+402 EIDRLRTEAPP
-415 ELDGIKNNLAGGF
+415 EGEVNGIKNNLAGVF
-428 TVSNSSR
+428 TVQNSSR
-435 FGLINQLE
+435 FGLINQLQ

-449 LGDDYVTNY
+449 LGDEYVTNY
-458 VKNIMSVTPEDVRST
+458 VKNILAVTPEDVRAT
-473 AEKHLDPQKISIAIV
+473 AEKHLDPKKISIAIV
-488 GTKKDIEKQLGA
+488 GNKKDIERQLGET
-500 VKTIRP
+500 KIIPP

>member
-1 MKPDNFFFARS
+1 
-12 RGVAET
+12 
-18 DINEHL
+18 
-24 HLRVSA
+24 
-30 PPRETLTQFLSHTM
+30 M
-44 TTAMR
+44 TKTITSLVLA
-49 LIALVALLAAPLDAQ
+49 ALVAGSLGAQ
-64 DSVKKETPPAPGTP
+64 DSTARRETPPAPGTP
-78 KNFRVPPRRNFTLP
+78 KNFRVPPRRNFSLP

-113 VRTGIIDQGAN
+113 VRTGIIDQGPN
-124 DVSLSAVVSDMLLEG
+124 DISLSAVVSDMLLEG
-139 TTTRSAQDISRQA
+139 TTTRTAQDISRLA
-152 AEMGGSVSVVPGSE
+152 AEMGGSVNVTPGSE
-166 VVAISGEVLSDRA
+166 VVAINGEVLSDRA
-179 TAYIPLLA
+179 SAFIPLLA
-187 DVVMNPKFDEADL
+187 DVVMNPKFDESDL

-208 RDNAI
+208 RNNAI

-219 TLAQKRFREIM
+219 TLSQKRFREIM

-235 FANVFPTEE
+235 FAHVFPPEE

-250 VARVKEFH
+250 VARVRGFH
-258 TKNYGAKRSRLYV
+258 AKNFGAQRSRLYV
-271 SGVFNGSDVEKAI
+271 SGVFNGREVEQAI
-284 RDAFGAWAEGPAA
+284 RDAFGTWAEGPAA
-297 TENPPV
+297 TENAPV
-303 ITSKRQVEVIDRD
+303 ITAKQQVDVIDRA

-321 SIWMGL
+321 SIWMGT
-327 PVADPSNGDWVKMN
+327 PVADPANPDWVKMN

-348 GAFGSRITANIR
+348 GAFGSRITTNIR

-369 GSFIWTRKKAS
+369 GSFLWTRKKAS

-402 EIDRLRTEAPPQA
+402 EIDRLRTEAPPQS
-415 ELDGIKNNLAGGF
+415 EVDGIKNNLAGVF
-428 TVSNSSR
+428 TVQNSSR

-458 VKNIMSVTPEDVRST
+458 VKNILAVTPEDIRAT
-473 AEKHLDPQKISIAIV
+473 AEKHLDPAKFSIAIV
-488 GTKKDIEKQLGA
+488 GNRKDIEKQLGE
-500 VKTIRP
+500 VKIIRP

>member
-1 MKPDNFFFARS
+1 MKTNHFAR
-12 RGVAET
+12 GAAKFAESNRT
-18 DINEHL
+18 DFAF
-24 HLRVSA
+24 LRASA
-30 PPRETLTQFLSHTM
+30 SPRETFTWFSRSPMKKTIRSFAIM
-44 TTAMR
+44 
-49 LIALVALLAAPLDAQ
+49 ALVASSLGAQ
-64 DSVKKETPPAPGTP
+64 DSAARKETPPKPGTP
-78 KNFRVPPRRNFTLP
+78 KNFRVPPRRNVTLP

-113 VRTGIIDQGAN
+113 VRTGIIDQGPN
-124 DVSLSAVVSDMLLEG
+124 DISLASVMSDMLLEG
-139 TTTRSAQDISRQA
+139 TTTRTAQDISRQA
-152 AEMGGSVSVVPGSE
+152 AEMGGSVNVTPGSE
-166 VVAISGEVLSDRA
+166 VIAIGGEVLSDRA
-179 TAYIPLLA
+179 TAFIPLLA

-200 KRTLDKHS
+200 RRTIDKHA
-208 RDNAI
+208 RNNAI

-235 FANVFPTEE
+235 FAHVYPPEE

-250 VARVKEFH
+250 VGRVRDFH
-258 TKNYGAKRSRLYV
+258 GKNLGAKRSRLYV
-271 SGVFNGSDVEKAI
+271 SGVFDGAQVEQAI
-284 RDAFGAWAEGPAA
+284 RDAFGTWAEGAPP

-303 ITSKRQVEVIDRD
+303 ITSKRQVDVVDRA

-327 PVADPSNGDWVKMN
+327 PVADPSNPDWVKMN

-348 GAFGSRITANIR
+348 GAFGSRITSNIR

-369 GSFIWTRKKAS
+369 GSFIWTRKNAS

-390 NVTGASLTEIFK
+390 NVTGASLSEIFK
-402 EIDRLRTEAPPQA
+402 EIDRLRTEAPPPA
-415 ELDGIKNNLAGGF
+415 ELDGIKNNLAGVF
-428 TVSNSSR
+428 TVVNSSR
-435 FGLINQLE
+435 YGLINQLQ

-449 LGDDYVTNY
+449 LGDEYVTNY
-458 VKNIMSVTPEDVRST
+458 VKNILSVTPEDVRAT

-488 GTKKDIEKQLGA
+488 GTKKEIEKQLGE
-500 VKTIRP
+500 VKVIPP